1 MPDDQHPVADG
12 RKSIC
17 GTGMAQLTSICLS
30 FGVAKNLLPTAA
42 PLTLRLSHG
51 MVAYLEQLTFTHLY
65 GKNVA
70 DTAERIIQE
79 EIKRL
84 VTSGQ
89 LKELRTQL
97 PYSASSSESESDNEP
112 A

>member
-1 MPDDQHPVADG
+1 
-12 RKSIC
+12 
-17 GTGMAQLTSICLS
+17 
-30 FGVAKNLLPTAA
+30 
-42 PLTLRLSHG
+42 

-84 VTSGQ
+84 VTSGE
-89 LKELRTQL
+89 LKELRAQM
-97 PYSASSSESESDNEP
+97 PHSVSAEGEP
-112 A
+112 REEPE

>member
-1 MPDDQHPVADG
+1 
-12 RKSIC
+12 
-17 GTGMAQLTSICLS
+17 
-30 FGVAKNLLPTAA
+30 
-42 PLTLRLSHG
+42 

-84 VTSGQ
+84 VTSGD
-89 LKELRTQL
+89 LKELRAQM
-97 PYSASSSESESDNEP
+97 PHSVSGAQGEP
-112 A
+112 REEPE

>member
-1 MPDDQHPVADG
+1 VP
-12 RKSIC
+12 
-17 GTGMAQLTSICLS
+17 
-30 FGVAKNLLPTAA
+30 KNLLATAP

-70 DTAERIIQE
+70 ETAERIIQE

-84 VTSGQ
+84 VISGQ
-89 LKELRTQL
+89 LNELRAQL
-97 PYSASSSESESDNEP
+97 PHSVSGGAEGEP
-112 A
+112 KEGPE